1 MSECPKCN
9 SEDLSVEVT
18 AFAVVP
24 VAGVTKGTP
33 ELADSIGPYIEDV
46 QYENYIC
53 DECGAS
59 LTPAELL

>member
-1 MSECPKCN
+1 MSECPRCN
-9 SEDLSVEVT
+9 SDELSVEVT
-18 AFAVVP
+18 AHAVVP
-24 VAGVTKGTP
+24 IIGVSGGEP

-46 QYENYIC
+46 DYGSYVC